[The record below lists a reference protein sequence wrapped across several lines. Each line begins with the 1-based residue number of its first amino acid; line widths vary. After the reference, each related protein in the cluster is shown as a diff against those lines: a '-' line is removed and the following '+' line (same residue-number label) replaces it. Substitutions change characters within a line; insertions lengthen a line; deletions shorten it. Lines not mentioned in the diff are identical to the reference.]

1 MSFAAAKRQPERP
14 KVWTDERLVRGCVNG
29 DEQAWSALLEKY
41 KNLIYS
47 IPVKL
52 GMYEEAPDIFQS
64 VCLDLL
70 ADLPKLK
77 KPRALPKW
85 LMLTC
90 YHKCLRYRRQSEKNV
105 ALEDETENLSASD
118 TDLPHDLLVQL
129 QREQLVRDV
138 ISDLPERCGRM
149 IRMLFFENPPRA
161 YNLIATELGLATG
174 SIGFIRGRCL
184 ARLKKQLEKKGF

>member
-1 MSFAAAKRQPERP
+1 VSFAAAKRQPERP
-14 KVWTDERLVRGCVNG
+14 AHWTDERLVRECLKG
-29 DEQAWSALLEKY
+29 DEQAWSALIEKY

-52 GMYEEAPDIFQS
+52 GIYEEAPDIFQS

-85 LMLTC
+85 LMQTC
-90 YHKCLRYRRQSEKNV
+90 YHKCLRYRRQSEKHV
-105 ALEDETENLSASD
+105 ALEDETGNLSAND
-118 TDLPHDLLVQL
+118 AELPQDLLDQL
-129 QREQLVRDV
+129 QREQMVRDV
-138 ISDLPERCGRM
+138 IFELPERCGRM
-149 IRMLFFENPPRA
+149 IRMLFFENPPRP

>member
-1 MSFAAAKRQPERP
+1 VSFAAAKRQPERP
-14 KVWTDERLVRGCVNG
+14 KHWTDERLVRGCLNG

-52 GMYEEAPDIFQS
+52 GMYEEVPDIFQS

-85 LMLTC
+85 LMQTC
-90 YHKCLRYRRQSEKNV
+90 YHKCLRYRRQSEKQV
-105 ALEDETENLSASD
+105 ALEEETENLRASE
-118 TDLPHDLLVQL
+118 TDLPHDLLVQV
-129 QREQLVRDV
+129 QREQMVRDL
-138 ISDLPERCGRM
+138 ISELPERCGR
-149 IRMLFFENPPRA
+149 IIGMLFFENPPRP
-161 YNLIATELGLATG
+161 YDLIATELGLATG

-184 ARLKKQLEKKGF
+184 ARLRKQLEKKGF